1 MAVFTEGR
9 YPGEFLIGK
18 LDDLSKEVV
27 KIAASQTI
35 APGTLLG
42 KIAVPAG
49 VVAAASAPGAGKGAL
64 TLANPAVSNK
74 VKDGVY
80 TVTCA
85 TAAANAGTFL
95 VEDPNGK
102 SIGTATVGV
111 AFDKEIKFTIADGA
125 TDHAV
130 GDVFTVTVQAD
141 AVDYQWAA
149 HNLAGTDGSEI
160 PTAIALYGVTTG
172 VGETADITAITS
184 DQEVNGAALS
194 WAASINAA
202 QKADAAQSLATV
214 GIKVR

>member
-1 MAVFTEGR
+1 MAVYTEGR

-18 LDDLSKEVV
+18 LDDLSKDVV

-42 KIAVPAG
+42 KVAVPAG
-49 VVAAASAPGAGKGAL
+49 VVAAASAPGSGKGAL

-80 TVTCA
+80 TVTC
-85 TAAANAGTFL
+85 TVAAANAGTFV

-111 AFDKEIKFTIADGA
+111 AFDKEIKFTIADGG

-160 PTAIALYGVTTG
+160 PLAIALYGVTTG
-172 VGETADITAITS
+172 VGETVDITAITS

-202 QKADAAQSLATV
+202 QKADAIQSLATV